1 MHFQG
6 WSYTFCRATEG
17 TPCEGFA
24 MEGFEG
30 LVRVVVIVALIG
42 LVATLYFT
50 PSIVARARGS
60 VSFGAIFVLNLLAGG
75 SGIGWLIALLWACF
89 GATAKPPPS
98 APTRMVSAQTFAKM
112 VKQPKS

>member
-1 MHFQG
+1 MQFQG
-6 WSYTFCRATEG
+6 WWYTFCRAAEG
-17 TPCEGFA
+17 TPCEDFA
-24 MEGFEG
+24 MQGLEG
-30 LVRVVVIVALIG
+30 LVRVVVIVAFIC

-75 SGIGWLIALLWACF
+75 SGIGWLIALFWACF
-89 GATAKPPPS
+89 GATTRPPPS
-98 APTRMVSAQTFAKM
+98 APTRMVSAPTFAKM